1 MRKGKDVYKRQVM
14 YGAKSLVD
22 YSAVG
27 VFQNFNLIAEII
39 KYSYK
44 KVPVNRE
51 HVGNENCMCFSH
63 FLSERSIAHIKT
75 VPFLKCGEQTA
86 EPYFYSSQICDL
98 INFYLCIDTPVL
110 FEN

>member
-1 MRKGKDVYKRQVM
+1 MSIVSAAFQRLYKLADNKQSGITGVVM

-44 KVPVNRE
+44 KVPVNRDACWE
-51 HVGNENCMCFSH
+51 
-63 FLSERSIAHIKT
+63 
-75 VPFLKCGEQTA
+75 
-86 EPYFYSSQICDL
+86 
-98 INFYLCIDTPVL
+98 
-110 FEN
+110 